1 MPRRFSN
8 VPEHL
13 REPDRIGWS
22 DLPGLYWKAIGVTVL
37 LGILTG
43 LVWIGWRIVEIHV
56 LK

>member
-8 VPEHL
+8 VAEHL
-13 REPDRIGWS
+13 REPDRVGWS
-22 DLPGLYWKAIGVTVL
+22 DLPGLYWKAIGITVL

-56 LK
+56 LE